1 MAVTVPARRNSSGE
15 VSIAGTIP
23 IDPTG
28 KTLPVGAVD
37 NGDGTCS
44 LMTAGGGAGGAT
56 DVIVTG
62 PLGPQTA
69 AASVATVPAF
79 RSPASSDVSVAA
91 TAGGTQIVAANATG
105 QLVSISNN
113 GLTPI
118 WIDYGGTNPV
128 ADGATASGI
137 GRGIMLASGGLWES
151 PTPIT
156 TAVKGIAQSGQ
167 TCSVRA
173 TVS

>member
-1 MAVTVPARRNSSGE
+1 MAQPQTGGPPGKYGYDSDGNL
-15 VSIAGTIP
+15 IQDQTP
-23 IDPTG
+23 IQR
-28 KTLPVGAVD
+28 TLAYILGALQALVAL
-37 NGDGTCS
+37 GGGGGG
-44 LMTAGGGAGGAT
+44 GGGAITA
-56 DVIVTG
+56 
-62 PLGPQTA
+62 PLGAQAKT
-69 AASVATVPAF
+69 ASVATVAAF

-118 WIDYGGTNPV
+118 WIDYGGMNPV
-128 ADGATASGI
+128 ADTSTATGI

-151 PTPIT
+151 PSPIT
-156 TAVKGIAQSGQ
+156 TAVKGIAQAAQ